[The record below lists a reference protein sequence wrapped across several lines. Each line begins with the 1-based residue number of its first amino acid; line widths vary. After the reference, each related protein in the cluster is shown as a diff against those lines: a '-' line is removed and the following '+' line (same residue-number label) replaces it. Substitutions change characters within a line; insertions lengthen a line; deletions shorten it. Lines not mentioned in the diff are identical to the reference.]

1 MTIRHLQIFQTV
13 CDCKSIT
20 SAAERLNI
28 TQPAVS
34 IAIKE
39 LEAFYHT
46 KLFERIN
53 RKIYLTENGS
63 TLQQYTDTLLEQY
76 DESISVLRN
85 GKFFTKCRL
94 GVNVSVAET
103 FLSQIASVLNKEIPN
118 IKLIIYIHNNE
129 QIDQLLTDNK
139 IDFAIYDKINDS
151 ETRISTPL
159 IQDNI
164 VACCSANQCYKDN
177 ISFEQL
183 SKMQLLLREKGSGMR
198 NCIDSE
204 FSKHGYT
211 QNIVAESTSTLGLVE
226 LAEAGLGYALVPQ
239 SLAEKLL
246 STYKIKLLTINGV
259 YMKKSYNL
267 IYNRKKFL
275 NPVLE
280 DVIKTLDILRNKIN

>member
-1 MTIRHLQIFQTV
+1 M
-13 CDCKSIT
+13 
-20 SAAERLNI
+20 
-28 TQPAVS
+28 
-34 IAIKE
+34 
-39 LEAFYHT
+39 
-46 KLFERIN
+46 
-53 RKIYLTENGS
+53 
-63 TLQQYTDTLLEQY
+63 
-76 DESISVLRN
+76 
-85 GKFFTKCRL
+85 
-94 GVNVSVAET
+94 
-103 FLSQIASVLNKEIPN
+103 
-118 IKLIIYIHNNE
+118 
-129 QIDQLLTDNK
+129 TDNK